1 MAGTKGKKNE
11 GTSVDPADGDFVSD
25 VLKDMPT
32 MPLHPLLVHPTAA
45 MTTATVIGMG
55 LATQMTSA
63 WLGSLQGAL
72 DASKRL
78 AQRVEDEAKAEQR
91 AAEQPS
97 GPAEDAAEAVVA
109 AAPMVKAVTA
119 KASKAKP
126 AKPAAPAAAK
136 AKPVKAA
143 PKVAEP
149 ATEKTAKAAK
159 ASSAKV
165 AVAKSG
171 TSAKRSGKTGDL
183 KVIDGIGPKLEQM
196 LNGKGIRTVADM
208 AALTEAEVKSL
219 DTELGLDGRALRDD
233 WVGQAKALGR
243 GKK

>member
-1 MAGTKGKKNE
+1 MAGTKGEKNE
-11 GTSVDPADGDFVSD
+11 GKSVDPADVGFVSD
-25 VLKDMPT
+25 VLKDLPS

-45 MTTATVIGMG
+45 MATATVIGLG
-55 LATQMTSA
+55 LATQLSSA
-63 WLGSLQGAL
+63 WLGSMQGAL

-78 AQRVEDEAKAEQR
+78 AKRLEEEGSADQRDPQQA
-91 AAEQPS
+91 S
-97 GPAEDAAEAVVA
+97 GPAEDAAVA
-109 AAPMVKAVTA
+109 APIVESVGATAP
-119 KASKAKP
+119 KAKP
-126 AKPAAPAAAK
+126 AKPTAPAAAK
-136 AKPVKAA
+136 AKPVKAG

-165 AVAKSG
+165 AVAKNA
-171 TSAKRSGKTGDL
+171 TSAKRSGKMSDL

-219 DTELGLDGRALRDD
+219 DSELGLDGRALRDD
-233 WVGQAKALGR
+233 WVGQAKALGGR
-243 GKK
+243 KK